1 MFPKVPAVP
10 HQKSSARLMRPERED
25 SVAGEIASPPNTG
38 HGFGFERDTSMINQQ
53 TVQGNWNEIKGKLL
67 SKWGELTD
75 DDMAMF
81 NGNVDQLMGTIQRK
95 TGAARESIEN
105 FLGQITSGGAA
116 AISGVGD
123 SARAGAHQAMESIQA
138 SSDAAAAAVRDGYA
152 DLEAIVRKRPA
163 ESLLACFGVGLVTG
177 VVVSLLLQRK

>member
-1 MFPKVPAVP
+1 MPPWLQAPVMKRFKWIQPKS
-10 HQKSSARLMRPERED
+10 QERPKR
-25 SVAGEIASPPNTG
+25 P
-38 HGFGFERDTSMINQQ
+38 Q
-53 TVQGNWNEIKGKLL
+53 TKK
-67 SKWGELTD
+67 ELTD
-75 DDMAMF
+75 DDIAMF